1 MQATKLQNMGVVN
14 LTPEFLV
21 IGTATLFLLLLFLTI
36 YYLIN
41 IGNVYIESDKRIRVD
56 LKVIVNVLFAIIVLY
71 IFRIILQKYG
81 IVADTLWAIF
91 FGAVIAFVINPVV
104 TFLETKNI
112 NRKVGVL
119 IVYVSIILILGL
131 LMVIVIP
138 KTVQEITNLLLRTPV
153 ILEKLGADFG
163 KIMENLS
170 KNNTSTIYQSFDL
183 KKIGDGFSDSVM
195 KLVNNLQGSFVDSLK
210 NLGSGVGVLFSKLL
224 RIVLMFIFAFYFTV
238 DKDKFKNGIV
248 KILPRKY
255 KDDILYLSMRINQA
269 LLNFV
274 KGRLLLAFFVGFF
287 TMIYLLILR
296 VDFAVVIGII
306 TMIADIIPYIG
317 PFMGF
322 VPAVLFAF
330 IVSPFKALWVAILFV
345 LLQWAE
351 NNILAPKLIGD
362 KTGLNPILVLISII
376 IGGGIFGVLGMILS
390 VPVFSII
397 LILVDYL
404 KIKYNERNRD
414 IV

>member
-71 IFRIILQKYG
+71 IIRIILQKYG

>member
-1 MQATKLQNMGVVN
+1 MQTMKLQNMGVVN

-21 IGTATLFLLLLFLTI
+21 IGTATLILLLLFLTI

-56 LKVIVNVLFAIIVLY
+56 LKVIINVLLGIIVLY
-71 IFRIILQKYG
+71 IFRIILQKFG
-81 IVADTLWAIF
+81 VVADTLWAIF
-91 FGAVIAFVINPVV
+91 FGAVIAFVINPIV

-112 NRKVGVL
+112 KRKFGVL
-119 IVYVSIILILGL
+119 IVYVSIILILGI

-138 KTVQEITNLLLRTPV
+138 KTVQEITNLLLRIPV
-153 ILEKLGADFG
+153 VFEKLGTDFG
-163 KIMENLS
+163 KILENLS
-170 KNNTSTIYQSFDL
+170 EDNSSTIYQSFDL
-183 KKIGDGFSDSVM
+183 MKIADGFRDSVM
-195 KLVNNLQGSFVDSLK
+195 KLLNNLQNSVVDNLK
-210 NLGSGVGVLFSKLL
+210 NVGSGVGVVFSKLL

-238 DKDKFKNGIV
+238 DKDKFKNSIV
-248 KILPRKY
+248 KNLPRKY
-255 KDDILYLSMRINQA
+255 KEDILYLSMRINQA

-296 VDFAVVIGII
+296 VDFAIVIGII
-306 TMIADIIPYIG
+306 TMIADIIPFVG

-330 IVSPFKALWVAILFV
+330 IVSPFKALWVAILFI

-362 KTGLNPILVLISII
+362 KTGLNPILVLISIL
-376 IGGGIFGVLGMILS
+376 IGGGVFGVLGMILS
-390 VPVFSII
+390 VPLFSII
-397 LILVDYL
+397 LILVDYF
-404 KIKYNERNRD
+404 KIKYNEINRD

>member
-1 MQATKLQNMGVVN
+1 MKLQDMGVVN

-21 IGTATLFLLLLFLTI
+21 IGTATLILLLLFLTI

-56 LKVIVNVLFAIIVLY
+56 LKVIINVLLGIIVLY
-71 IFRIILQKYG
+71 IFRIILRKFG
-81 IVADTLWAIF
+81 VVADTLWAIF
-91 FGAVIAFVINPVV
+91 FGAVIAFVINPIV

-112 NRKVGVL
+112 KRKFGVL
-119 IVYVSIILILGL
+119 IVYVSIILIFGI

-138 KTVQEITNLLLRTPV
+138 KTVQEITNLLLRIPV
-153 ILEKLGADFG
+153 VFEKLGTDFG
-163 KIMENLS
+163 KILENLS
-170 KNNTSTIYQSFDL
+170 KDNSSTIYQSFDL
-183 KKIGDGFSDSVM
+183 MKIADGFRDSVM
-195 KLVNNLQGSFVDSLK
+195 KLLNNLQNSVVDNLK
-210 NLGSGVGVLFSKLL
+210 NVGSGVGVVFSKLL

-238 DKDKFKNGIV
+238 DKDKFKNSIV
-248 KILPRKY
+248 KNLPRKY
-255 KDDILYLSMRINQA
+255 KEDILYLSMRINQA

-296 VDFAVVIGII
+296 VDFAIVIGII
-306 TMIADIIPYIG
+306 TMIADIIPFVG

-362 KTGLNPILVLISII
+362 KTGLNPILVLISIL
-376 IGGGIFGVLGMILS
+376 IGGGVFGVLGMILS

-397 LILVDYL
+397 LILVDYF
-404 KIKYNERNRD
+404 KIKYNEINRD

>member
-119 IVYVSIILILGL
+119 IVYVSIVLILGL

>member
-1 MQATKLQNMGVVN
+1 MQTMKLQDMGVVN

-21 IGTATLFLLLLFLTI
+21 IGTATLILLLLFLTI

-56 LKVIVNVLFAIIVLY
+56 LKVIINVLLGIIVLY
-71 IFRIILQKYG
+71 IFRIILRKFG
-81 IVADTLWAIF
+81 VVADTLWAIF
-91 FGAVIAFVINPVV
+91 FGAVIAFVINPIV

-112 NRKVGVL
+112 KRKFGVL
-119 IVYVSIILILGL
+119 IVYVSIILIFGI

-138 KTVQEITNLLLRTPV
+138 KTVQEITNLLLRIPV
-153 ILEKLGADFG
+153 VFEKLGTDFG
-163 KIMENLS
+163 KILENLS
-170 KNNTSTIYQSFDL
+170 KDNSSTIYQSFDL
-183 KKIGDGFSDSVM
+183 MKIADGFRDSVM
-195 KLVNNLQGSFVDSLK
+195 KLLNNLQNSVVDNLK
-210 NLGSGVGVLFSKLL
+210 NVGSGVGVVFSKLL

-238 DKDKFKNGIV
+238 DKDKFKNSIV
-248 KILPRKY
+248 KNLPRKY
-255 KDDILYLSMRINQA
+255 KEDILYLSMRINQA

-296 VDFAVVIGII
+296 VDFAIVIGII
-306 TMIADIIPYIG
+306 TMIADIIPFVG

-362 KTGLNPILVLISII
+362 KTGLNPILVLISIL
-376 IGGGIFGVLGMILS
+376 IGGGVFGVLGMILS

-397 LILVDYL
+397 LILVDYF
-404 KIKYNERNRD
+404 KIKYNEINRD

>member
-1 MQATKLQNMGVVN
+1 
-14 LTPEFLV
+14 
-21 IGTATLFLLLLFLTI
+21 
-36 YYLIN
+36 
-41 IGNVYIESDKRIRVD
+41 
-56 LKVIVNVLFAIIVLY
+56 
-71 IFRIILQKYG
+71 
-81 IVADTLWAIF
+81 
-91 FGAVIAFVINPVV
+91 
-104 TFLETKNI
+104 
-112 NRKVGVL
+112 
-119 IVYVSIILILGL
+119 
-131 LMVIVIP
+131 
-138 KTVQEITNLLLRTPV
+138 
-153 ILEKLGADFG
+153 
-163 KIMENLS
+163 
-170 KNNTSTIYQSFDL
+170 
-183 KKIGDGFSDSVM
+183 M

-210 NLGSGVGVLFSKLL
+210 NVGSGVGAIFSKLL

-255 KDDILYLSMRINQA
+255 KEDILYLSMRINQA

>member
-1 MQATKLQNMGVVN
+1 MGVVN

-21 IGTATLFLLLLFLTI
+21 IGTATLILLLLFLTI

-56 LKVIVNVLFAIIVLY
+56 LKVIINVLLGIIVLY
-71 IFRIILQKYG
+71 IFRIILRKFG
-81 IVADTLWAIF
+81 VVADTLWAIF
-91 FGAVIAFVINPVV
+91 FGAVIAFVINPIV

-112 NRKVGVL
+112 KRKFGVL
-119 IVYVSIILILGL
+119 IVYVSIILIFGI

-138 KTVQEITNLLLRTPV
+138 KTVQEITNLLLRIPV
-153 ILEKLGADFG
+153 VFEKLGTDFG
-163 KIMENLS
+163 KILENLS
-170 KNNTSTIYQSFDL
+170 KDNSSTIYQSFDL
-183 KKIGDGFSDSVM
+183 MKIADGFRDSVM
-195 KLVNNLQGSFVDSLK
+195 KLLNNLQNSVVDNLK
-210 NLGSGVGVLFSKLL
+210 NVGSGVGVVFSKLL

-238 DKDKFKNGIV
+238 DKDKFKNSIV
-248 KILPRKY
+248 KNLPRKY
-255 KDDILYLSMRINQA
+255 KEDILYLSMRINQA

-296 VDFAVVIGII
+296 VDFAIVIGII
-306 TMIADIIPYIG
+306 TMIADIIPFVG

-362 KTGLNPILVLISII
+362 KTGLNPILVLISIL
-376 IGGGIFGVLGMILS
+376 IGGGVFGVLGMILS

-397 LILVDYL
+397 LILVDYF
-404 KIKYNERNRD
+404 KIKYNEINRD

>member
-56 LKVIVNVLFAIIVLY
+56 LKVIINVLFAIIVLY

-91 FGAVIAFVINPVV
+91 FGAVIAFVINPIV
-104 TFLETKNI
+104 TFLETKNV

-153 ILEKLGADFG
+153 VLEKLGTDFS

-183 KKIGDGFSDSVM
+183 KKIGDGFRDSVM

-210 NLGSGVGVLFSKLL
+210 NVGSGVGAIFSKLL

-255 KDDILYLSMRINQA
+255 KEDILYLSMRINQA

>member
-119 IVYVSIILILGL
+119 IVYVSIALILGL

>member
-56 LKVIVNVLFAIIVLY
+56 LKVIINVLFAIIVLY

-91 FGAVIAFVINPVV
+91 FGAVIAFVINPIV
-104 TFLETKNI
+104 TFLETKNV

-153 ILEKLGADFG
+153 ILEKLGTDFS

-183 KKIGDGFSDSVM
+183 KKIGDGFRDSVM

-210 NLGSGVGVLFSKLL
+210 NVGSGVGAIFSKLL

-255 KDDILYLSMRINQA
+255 KEDILYLSMRINQA